1 MPNVLAMIG
10 LGYQEL
16 LIILLIVIVIFGARK
31 LPELGRGLGEGL
43 KNFRKGVKDASEAQD
58 EDGNQSD
65 RRDGT
70 SANG

>member
-1 MPNVLAMIG
+1 MPNVLAMFG

-43 KNFRKGVKDASEAQD
+43 KNFRKGVKDATEAQD
-58 EDGNQSD
+58 DDGNKSD
-65 RRDGT
+65 RPDGT

>member
-1 MPNVLAMIG
+1 MPNLLAMIG

-43 KNFRKGVKDASEAQD
+43 RNFRKGVKDATEAQEE
-58 EDGNQSD
+58 EDN
-65 RRDGT
+65 RHDGT
-70 SANG
+70 SAKS

>member
-10 LGYQEL
+10 LGVQEL

-43 KNFRKGVKDASEAQD
+43 KNFRKGVKDLGESNDDDRDKA
-58 EDGNQSD
+58 D
-65 RRDGT
+65 RRDGSST
-70 SANG
+70 NN

>member
-10 LGYQEL
+10 LGVQEL

-43 KNFRKGVKDASEAQD
+43 KNFRKGVKDLGESKDDDKNQADRQD
-58 EDGNQSD
+58 GS
-65 RRDGT
+65 
-70 SANG
+70 SANS